1 MIEWLD
7 VAPGIR
13 VIATPQGA
21 TRSLVP
27 GFGHDPFATP
37 MQGPGFPE
45 TTYWLFEAAIAL
57 AASQPRPQPT
67 PPGAAQLSPA
77 LWAYRLCGY
86 FHTTHA
92 TRRLLPEVARR
103 FKASGRT
110 LLASWAEQKVGE
122 ELGHDQLALMDLAEL
137 GYAGKELTRAVAPP
151 RATAWVARFEAFAR
165 ASDPVG
171 CVGYAHALERLALL
185 RGPAELAA
193 IEAALPVGVN
203 ATRCLRVHSAV
214 GSDAAHVHDNVRV
227 TAALS
232 ASERR
237 QVVTACHRTAQ
248 IYFDPSLGRV
258 PNPAQLEGM
267 LAPFR
272 LAPGRSEKP
281 SVREECAR
289 G

>member
-13 VIATPQGA
+13 VIATPEGA
-21 TRSLVP
+21 TRSQAH

-45 TTYWLFEAAIAL
+45 TTYWLLEAAIAL
-57 AASQPRPQPT
+57 AAEQPRPQRSS
-67 PPGAAQLSPA
+67 PGEVRLAPA

-92 TRRLLPEVARR
+92 TRRLLPAVARR
-103 FKASGRT
+103 FRALGRT
-110 LLASWAEQKVGE
+110 LLASWAEQKLGE

-137 GYAGKELTRAVAPP
+137 GYAGKELTKTVVPLRAA
-151 RATAWVARFEAFAR
+151 AWVARFEAFAQE
-165 ASDPVG
+165 SDPVG

-193 IEAALPVGVN
+193 IEAALPAGVN

-232 ASERR
+232 ANERR

-248 IYFDPSLGRV
+248 IYFDHSLGRA
-258 PNPAQLEGM
+258 PSPAQLEGM

-272 LAPGRSEKP
+272 LALSRSEKP
-281 SVREECAR
+281 SIREECAR

>member
-13 VIATPQGA
+13 VIATPAGA
-21 TRSLVP
+21 TRSRSH

-37 MQGPGFPE
+37 MQGPGSPE
-45 TTYWLFEAAIAL
+45 TTHWLLEAAIAL
-57 AASQPRPQPT
+57 AAEQQRPPRSS
-67 PPGAAQLSPA
+67 PGEARLAPSV
-77 LWAYRLCGY
+77 WAYRLCGY

-92 TRRLLPEVARR
+92 TRRLLPAVARR

-137 GYAGKELTRAVAPP
+137 GYAGEELTKSVAPA
-151 RATAWVARFEAFAR
+151 RAAAWVAQFEALAME
-165 ASDPVG
+165 SDPVG
-171 CVGYAHALERLALL
+171 CVGYAHALERLSLL
-185 RGPAELAA
+185 RGPAELRA
-193 IEAALPVGVN
+193 IEAALPAGVN

-232 ASERR
+232 ANERR
-237 QVVTACHRTAQ
+237 QVVIACHRTAQ
-248 IYFDPSLGRV
+248 IYFDPSLGRA
-258 PNPAQLEGM
+258 PNSAQLEGM

-272 LAPGRSEKP
+272 LARGRSEKP
-281 SVREECAR
+281 SIREECAR